1 MQNVLSPMV
10 NMYQTQLEAS
20 RRFADAIFSGTEK
33 IDRVVIGAT
42 HRAFNEQLRFAQALS
57 SVRDPRNMGSTF
69 QSSFFSRD
77 PDDAMNYQKE
87 IMRIFAEMQNEI
99 GRSMQDYIEQL
110 GTTAATG
117 ATAPLGVARDQAN
130 DAVFNP
136 MTSMFSVWESAFK
149 EVTELAKKNMIAAR
163 GAIDSA
169 ASKAREGAEAAV
181 STAGAGARDTTA
193 SIADAAA
200 GTTSTIAKSA
210 ATMAEESAAGAEDK
224 RGPTGAGP
232 APVGG
237 GKRK

>member
-10 NMYQTQLEAS
+10 NMYQSQLEAS
-20 RRFADAIFSGTEK
+20 RRFADAIFAGTEK

-57 SVRDPRNMGSTF
+57 SIRDPRNMGSTL
-69 QSSFFSRD
+69 QSGFFSRN

-110 GTTAATG
+110 GSTAATG
-117 ATAPLGVARDQAN
+117 ATAPLEVVQDQAN
-130 DAVFNP
+130 DAMFNP

-149 EVTELAKKNMIAAR
+149 EVAELAKKNMVAAR
-163 GAIDSA
+163 TAIDSA
-169 ASKAREGAEAAV
+169 ANKAREGGEATV
-181 STAGAGARDTTA
+181 SATGVR
-193 SIADAAA
+193 DAAA
-200 GTTSTIAKSA
+200 TIADTAVGTSSAIAKSA
-210 ATMAEESAAGAEDK
+210 ATMAEEGAAAEEK
-224 RGPTGAGP
+224 RGPTASGP
-232 APVGG
+232 TPVGG

>member
-42 HRAFNEQLRFAQALS
+42 HRVFNDQLRFAQALS
-57 SVRDPRNMGSTF
+57 SIRDPRNVSTTF
-69 QSSFFSRD
+69 QSSFFSRN
-77 PDDAMNYQKE
+77 PDDAVNYQKE

-110 GTTAATG
+110 GTSAATN
-117 ATAPLGVARDQAN
+117 ATAPLNVAPGQAN

-149 EVTELAKKNMIAAR
+149 EVAELAKKNMVAAKS
-163 GAIDSA
+163 AIDSA
-169 ASKAREGAEAAV
+169 ATKAREGADTLV
-181 STAGAGARDTTA
+181 TMAGSSARDTATTV
-193 SIADAAA
+193 ADTAA
-200 GTTSTIAKSA
+200 GATSTIAKSA
-210 ATMAEESAAGAEDK
+210 ATMAEESAGVEDK
-224 RGPTGAGP
+224 RGPTGTGP
-232 APVGG
+232 TPVGG

>member
-20 RRFADAIFSGTEK
+20 RRFADAIFAGTEK

-42 HRAFNEQLRFAQALS
+42 HRAFNEQLRFVQALS
-57 SVRDPRNMGSTF
+57 SIRDPRNVGSTL
-69 QSSFFSRD
+69 QTSLFSRN
-77 PDDAMNYQKE
+77 PDDAVNYQKE

-110 GTTAATG
+110 GTNAATS
-117 ATAPLGVARDQAN
+117 ATAPLEAAQGQAN

-149 EVTELAKKNMIAAR
+149 EVAELAKKNMVAAR
-163 GAIDSA
+163 SAIDTA
-169 ASKAREGAEAAV
+169 ASKAKEGAETFSA
-181 STAGAGARDTTA
+181 TA
-193 SIADAAA
+193 STGVRDAAA
-200 GTTSTIAKSA
+200 TVTDAATSSTTALAKSA
-210 ATMAEESAAGAEDK
+210 AAVTEESAGADEK
-224 RGPTGAGP
+224 RGPTGSAP
-232 APVGG
+232 TPVGG

>member
-42 HRAFNEQLRFAQALS
+42 HRVFNDQLRFAQALS
-57 SVRDPRNMGSTF
+57 SIRDPRNVSTTF
-69 QSSFFSRD
+69 QSSFFSRN
-77 PDDAMNYQKE
+77 PDDAVNYQKE

-110 GTTAATG
+110 GTSAATN
-117 ATAPLGVARDQAN
+117 ATAPLNIAPGQAN

-149 EVTELAKKNMIAAR
+149 EVAELAKKNMVAAKS
-163 GAIDSA
+163 AIDSA
-169 ASKAREGAEAAV
+169 ATKAREGADTLV
-181 STAGAGARDTTA
+181 TMAGSSARDTATTV
-193 SIADAAA
+193 ADTAA
-200 GTTSTIAKSA
+200 GATSTIAKSA
-210 ATMAEESAAGAEDK
+210 ATMAEESAGVEDK
-224 RGPTGAGP
+224 RGPTGTGP
-232 APVGG
+232 TPVGG

>member
-10 NMYQTQLEAS
+10 NMYQSQLEAS
-20 RRFADAIFSGTEK
+20 RRFADAIFAGTEK

-57 SVRDPRNMGSTF
+57 SIRDPRNMGSTL
-69 QSSFFSRD
+69 QSSLFSRN

-110 GTTAATG
+110 GSNAATG
-117 ATAPLGVARDQAN
+117 VSAQLEVVQDQAN
-130 DAVFNP
+130 DAAFNP

-149 EVTELAKKNMIAAR
+149 EVAELAKKNMVAAR
-163 GAIDSA
+163 TAIDSA
-169 ASKAREGAEAAV
+169 ATKAREGGGTTV
-181 STAGAGARDTTA
+181 SVTGTGARDAAAT
-193 SIADAAA
+193 IADTAV
-200 GTTSTIAKSA
+200 GTSSAIAKSA
-210 ATMAEESAAGAEDK
+210 ASMAEEAAAAEEK
-224 RGPTGAGP
+224 RGPTASGP
-232 APVGG
+232 TPVGG